1 MYLKSVILPSLV
13 ERRAFYW
20 TQKGRFTFLNRR
32 IVLSEN
38 PSDFRA
44 DAVAVLD

>member
-1 MYLKSVILPSLV
+1 MYLKSVILRSLV
-13 ERRAFYW
+13 ERRASYW
-20 TQKGRFTFLNRR
+20 THKGRFTFLNRR

-38 PSDFRA
+38 RIRFRA